1 MTDVTDVTDVQT
13 PMSGGSGPASA
24 DTGLRDNYIVWT
36 ALLVVLLPNWGY
48 LIRVRDNCVV
58 DAVATPGLHI
68 QSYILYI

>member
-1 MTDVTDVTDVQT
+1 MLLSHVQR

-24 DTGLRDNYIVWT
+24 DTGLRDNCIVWT

-58 DAVATPGLHI
+58 DAAATPGLHI